1 MLTSTES
8 ISISSGAPTPNRL
21 ELQRL
26 QNQKLLKYSPSDNFS
41 PELEREIDDM
51 IAKAAYNESQKTFQ
65 QMSQKESL
73 TLAKD
78 IPGASLNAL
87 KKLSTVI
94 SLDSVTAP

>member
-1 MLTSTES
+1 
-8 ISISSGAPTPNRL
+8 
-21 ELQRL
+21 L

-78 IPGASLNAL
+78 MIELQSKEFSSKSHLPR
-87 KKLSTVI
+87 
-94 SLDSVTAP
+94 

>member
-1 MLTSTES
+1 LKKLSTVISLDSVTAPCASFLAAAAAESSAACSSTES
-8 ISISSGAPTPNRL
+8 ATNEI

-65 QMSQKESL
+65 QMSRER
-73 TLAKD
+73 AY
-78 IPGASLNAL
+78 
-87 KKLSTVI
+87 
-94 SLDSVTAP
+94 